1 MRKTAVGVVSLVG
14 VVIAAVGC
22 SSAPHTT
29 GNSAAPTPTLTASA
43 TPTPTPTPLT
53 VTASVTRTRP
63 VIGTNVGVMVTTLPN
78 ARIIVIAHFSAGN
91 VEKTRRADG
100 TGLRRF
106 WFETATA
113 APGYRVKVDVR
124 VHSHGQKASSRTS
137 FTPRQKPPPP
147 PPPPPSPAPAPSTSA
162 AAPSGCHPTA
172 SSGNCYEPG
181 EFCPHA
187 DAGMSGIA
195 GDGKAIICENNDG
208 LRWEPA

>member
-78 ARIIVIAHFSAGN
+78 TRIVVIAHFSAGN

-100 TGLRRF
+100 TRSDDFPEEVQDELLVGLEVASHGHRISPPPGPARPRTSG
-106 WFETATA
+106 TA
-113 APGYRVKVDVR
+113 RVR
-124 VHSHGQKASSRTS
+124 V
-137 FTPRQKPPPP
+137 
-147 PPPPPSPAPAPSTSA
+147 
-162 AAPSGCHPTA
+162 
-172 SSGNCYEPG
+172 PG
-181 EFCPHA
+181 A
-187 DAGMSGIA
+187 
-195 GDGKAIICENNDG
+195 
-208 LRWEPA
+208 R